1 MPRFSATPQ
10 VPPPTSGPVRL
21 RIGPRGDD
29 GIALDLDDL
38 MDVGSVNRRLDLHCV
53 TTWSYR
59 GALWTGVPLVDVW
72 SALVAPRA
80 GAAADHPYV
89 VAVGADRYR
98 AVLRREDLVQPEVLL
113 AWALDGRPIEGRHG
127 GPLRLVS
134 PRQYGYKSVK
144 HLIAL
149 QPCSDRPSSRLGA
162 KEHLRARVAL
172 EERHAR
178 WPGRLLRLPYRL
190 TVVPTALLAERSLA
204 AACEA
209 EDPETTRD

>member
-38 MDVGSVNRRLDLHCV
+38 MDVGSVDRRHDLHCV

-59 GALWTGVPLVDVW
+59 GARWTGVPLVDVW
-72 SALVAPRA
+72 SARVAPRV

-89 VAVGADRYR
+89 VAVGADRYL
-98 AVLRREDLVQPEVLL
+98 AVLRREDLLQPEVLL

-134 PRQYGYKSVK
+134 PRQYGYPGRRLRGGGPRDDEGLASAWVVRGSET
-144 HLIAL
+144 AT
-149 QPCSDRPSSRLGA
+149 QPQSEDHTCTRPS
-162 KEHLRARVAL
+162 RV
-172 EERHAR
+172 
-178 WPGRLLRLPYRL
+178 P
-190 TVVPTALLAERSLA
+190 
-204 AACEA
+204 
-209 EDPETTRD
+209 